1 MSPICFE
8 DGTKQRSKQLSRL
21 HSEFEHDG
29 CLMTVWMLSALCD
42 GCGCVPEVS
51 PGGHLLRGFCPRLEM
66 TGEVSILPFSE
77 ELVQQTGGLPFLR

>member
-29 CLMTVWMLSALCD
+29 CLMTVRTLSALC
-42 GCGCVPEVS
+42 VLVS
-51 PGGHLLRGFCPRLEM
+51 QRCPLSHLMRGFCPRLEM
-66 TGEVSILPFSE
+66 TGEVSILLFHSE
-77 ELVQQTGGLPFLR
+77 DLVQQTGGLPFLR